1 MSRSGPSGGS
11 GAGRRP
17 DRRPPGPRRPSPGG
31 CFRSRPRSRPRQP
44 MPSGRR
50 PLSFLSLAR
59 AGIFRHPA
67 DRLHTGWESFG
78 QTPSHPC
85 VGQRRPRSRPRRI
98 PGPRRCRRGNPL
110 RARST
115 AERFTSRGIKHAL
128 ELPEGQNAVP
138 VGGEGA
144 PAGLR
149 LLGGAGA
156 DEADPG
162 PGTGLRRHP
171 GSCGAPRPPRMLPP
185 ERQERMGASA
195 AHPAPCRDGQQPL
208 PSPRGFPGRWKGGD
222 RLATGPA
229 LPKENADFRP
239 GCEERHPAAGR
250 RLVSSRPEDSIP
262 GKPEI
267 SLENL
272 RIIFKGKGR
281 FSGCFQPDVAGSNR
295 ERMRAS
301 PPEIPERELTFPAIS
316 VTIKN

>member
-1 MSRSGPSGGS
+1 
-11 GAGRRP
+11 
-17 DRRPPGPRRPSPGG
+17 
-31 CFRSRPRSRPRQP
+31 

-85 VGQRRPRSRPRRI
+85 VGQRRQPRSRPRRI
-98 PGPRRCRRGNPL
+98 PGPRRCRRGSPPGPAP
-110 RARST
+110 RR
-115 AERFTSRGIKHAL
+115 RG
-128 ELPEGQNAVP
+128 LPPGASNMPWSSPKGRTQSLSEGR
-138 VGGEGA
+138 E
-144 PAGLR
+144 LR
-149 LLGGAGA
+149 LVSGFLAA
-156 DEADPG
+156 QEPMKQ
-162 PGTGLRRHP
+162 TL
-171 GSCGAPRPPRMLPP
+171 APERAFAAIRAAAAPRAVRGCFRPSGRSGWGRPPRIPPLAGTDSVLPVP
-185 ERQERMGASA
+185 
-195 AHPAPCRDGQQPL
+195 
-208 PSPRGFPGRWKGGD
+208 PRGFPGRWKGGD

-272 RIIFKGKGR
+272 QTIFKGKGR
-281 FSGCFQPDVAGSNR
+281 FSGFFQPDVAGFNR